1 MRSSS
6 RWRAP
11 EAPRPRDSRGGFFAP
26 AEGLCYAAPMTPWL
40 RALPLFA
47 LGLGLGAGCMTN
59 TIELETD
66 PGTDEDSGGDPSTS
80 GSGGLDTTPTSGPM
94 DDTVTTPGPQLL
106 LFAFNSAL
114 APGVP
119 FQGIVDLTPG
129 TGTVDLTLQWLSLD
143 IGSTTSPRQPVGDVY
158 AYPGLPVDASGT
170 FYWDTGII
178 LIPAAANPVSGED
191 LVASIQANVVPLGVP
206 AYCGV
211 AGGTVT
217 SPVQVPLDGSTHAM
231 TEVPGVTNLPT
242 DFAVACP

>member
-1 MRSSS
+1 
-6 RWRAP
+6 
-11 EAPRPRDSRGGFFAP
+11 
-26 AEGLCYAAPMTPWL
+26 MTPWL

-47 LGLGLGAGCMTN
+47 LGLGAGCMTN

-66 PGTDEDSGGDPSTS
+66 PGNDESSEDPTTS
-80 GSGGLDTTPTSGPM
+80 GPGTTPTSGPM
-94 DDTVTTPGPQLL
+94 DDTMTVPGPQLL
-106 LFAFNSAL
+106 LFAFNSPL
-114 APGVP
+114 APGIP

-143 IGSTTSPRQPVGDVY
+143 IASTTTPRQPVGDVY
-158 AYPGLPVDASGT
+158 SYPGLAVDPSGT

-191 LVASIQANVVPLGVP
+191 FVVSIQANVVPLGMP

-217 SPVQVPLDGSTHAM
+217 SPMPIPLDGSTHAM
-231 TEVPGVTNLPT
+231 TEVPSVATLPV
-242 DFAVACP
+242 DFAIACP